1 VSSVSEAFGRLS
13 SGPDVVSARD
23 IEIIEQFTLS
33 VYKVRS
39 CLDWTES
46 RYDQLVH
53 GTSDTFRSLIP
64 SQDAHGLHIMRAAF
78 VSGHLWGKADQ
89 PSPLLPDLTLWGWC
103 IKDDQLVPLWT
114 RVPSSTDVY
123 KAVKKKCGCG
133 KKNSCLKN
141 NCGCRETKCL
151 PTCACRGECRKDK
164 PSDDE

>member
-1 VSSVSEAFGRLS
+1 
-13 SGPDVVSARD
+13 
-23 IEIIEQFTLS
+23 
-33 VYKVRS
+33 
-39 CLDWTES
+39 
-46 RYDQLVH
+46 
-53 GTSDTFRSLIP
+53 
-64 SQDAHGLHIMRAAF
+64 MRAVF

-114 RVPSSTDVY
+114 RVASTTDVY
-123 KAVKKKCGCG
+123 KAVRKKCGCG

-164 PSDDE
+164 PSDDEAIMNKLLYDQEIVISSVFEQFNHYYMD